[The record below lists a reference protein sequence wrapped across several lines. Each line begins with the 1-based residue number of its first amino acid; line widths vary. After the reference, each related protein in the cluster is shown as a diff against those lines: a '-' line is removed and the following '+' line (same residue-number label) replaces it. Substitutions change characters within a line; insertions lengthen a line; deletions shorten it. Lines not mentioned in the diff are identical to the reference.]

1 MSLVSLKRASEIEI
15 GGDGDRDSVMIVIA
29 KYIYMKS
36 VEIDHSKKRNLEITS
51 PSSYSRKP

>member
-1 MSLVSLKRASEIEI
+1 MKKASEIEI
-15 GGDGDRDSVMIVIA
+15 AGEGDRDSVMIVIA
-29 KYIYMKS
+29 KYIYYMKS

>member
-1 MSLVSLKRASEIEI
+1 MDSLKKASEIEI